1 MISSNCKIEYRS
13 CRITHIIS
21 VLVVT
26 RMVKIGLIGTGMLG
40 EAVGLHLLK
49 SGFSLCVY
57 NRTKSKTKSLEENGA
72 IISDTPKHLAQSS
85 ELIITCV
92 KDGDAAEQIMFGQD
106 GIVAGK
112 HDGLAVAE
120 MSTISP
126 NSAIQNSKRL
136 NEEKISS
143 LETPVMGGP
152 NVAIDG
158 KLVLMASGDRDVFDK
173 YKQVFDTIA
182 NKTFFLGKSGS
193 AHSIKIAMNLQISL
207 LALALAEGIT
217 LTKKAG
223 FDPEKFLEILN
234 STYFK
239 TGMSENKAHKMIRNE
254 FEPTFTL
261 KNLKKD
267 LEIITAAAKDFGA
280 VLPMAERANEIYAEA
295 VEAGFG
301 EIDYTGIL
309 AYIKKLSEN

>member
-1 MISSNCKIEYRS
+1 
-13 CRITHIIS
+13 
-21 VLVVT
+21 
-26 RMVKIGLIGTGMLG
+26 MVKIGLIGTGMLG

-72 IISDTPKHLAQSS
+72 IISNTPKHLAQSS

-92 KDGDAAEQIMFGQD
+92 KDGDASEQVMFGQD

-120 MSTISP
+120 MSTINP

-143 LETPVMGGP
+143 LEIPVMGGP

-182 NKTFFLGKSGS
+182 NKTFFLGQSGS

-207 LALALAEGIT
+207 LALALSEGIM
-217 LTKKAG
+217 LTRKAG
-223 FDPEKFLEILN
+223 FDPEKFLEVLN

-239 TGMSENKAHKMIRNE
+239 TGMSENKAHKMIRGE

-261 KNLKKD
+261 KNLQKD
-267 LEIITAAAKDFGA
+267 LGIITEAAKDFGA
-280 VLPMAERANEIYAEA
+280 VLPMAERANEIYRDAID
-295 VEAGFG
+295 AGFG

-309 AYIKKLSEN
+309 AYIKKLSEK

>member
-1 MISSNCKIEYRS
+1 
-13 CRITHIIS
+13 
-21 VLVVT
+21 
-26 RMVKIGLIGTGMLG
+26 MVKIGLIGTGMLG

-57 NRTKSKTKSLEENGA
+57 NRTKSKTKNLEENGA
-72 IISDTPKHLAQSS
+72 IVSDTPMHLAQSS

-120 MSTISP
+120 MSTINP

-136 NEEKISS
+136 GEEGINS
-143 LETPVMGGP
+143 LEIPVMGGP

-173 YKQVFDTIA
+173 YMQVFDTIA

-207 LALALAEGIT
+207 LALSLAEGIT

-239 TGMSENKAHKMIRNE
+239 TGMSENKAHKMIRDE

-267 LEIITAAAKDFGA
+267 LGIITATAKDFGA
-280 VLPMAERANEIYAEA
+280 VLPMAERANEIYADA
-295 VEAGFG
+295 VKAGFG

-309 AYIKKLSEN
+309 AHIKKLSED

>member
-1 MISSNCKIEYRS
+1 
-13 CRITHIIS
+13 
-21 VLVVT
+21 
-26 RMVKIGLIGTGMLG
+26 MVKIGLVGTGMLG
-40 EAVGLHLLK
+40 EAVGLHLMK
-49 SGFSLCVY
+49 SGHSLVAY
-57 NRTKSKTKSLEENGA
+57 NRTKSKTSNLEKNGA
-72 IISDTPKHLAQSS
+72 IISDTPKHVAESS
-85 ELIITCV
+85 ELVITCV
-92 KDGDAAEQIMFGQD
+92 KDADAVDDVLFAQD
-106 GIVAGK
+106 GIIAGN
-112 HDGLAVAE
+112 HDGLVVAE
-120 MSTISP
+120 MSTINPS
-126 NSAIQNSKRL
+126 NAMQNSKRL
-136 NEEKISS
+136 GEEGINS
-143 LETPVMGGP
+143 LEIPVMGGP

-158 KLVLMASGDRDVFDK
+158 KLVLMASGDKDVFDK

-207 LALALAEGIT
+207 LALALSEGIT

-239 TGMSENKAHKMIRNE
+239 TGMSENKAHKMIRDE

-267 LEIITAAAKDFGA
+267 LGIITDTAKDFGA
-280 VLPMAERANEIYAEA
+280 VLPMAERANKIYADA

-309 AYIKKLSEN
+309 AYIKKLSED

>member
-1 MISSNCKIEYRS
+1 
-13 CRITHIIS
+13 
-21 VLVVT
+21 
-26 RMVKIGLIGTGMLG
+26 MVKIGLVGTGMLG
-40 EAVGLHLLK
+40 EAVGLHLMK
-49 SGFSLCVY
+49 SGHSLIAY
-57 NRTKSKTKSLEENGA
+57 NRTKSKTSNLEKNGA
-72 IISDTPKHLAQSS
+72 IISDTPKHVAESS
-85 ELIITCV
+85 ELVITCV
-92 KDGDAAEQIMFGQD
+92 KDADAVDDVLFAQD
-106 GIVAGK
+106 GIIAGN
-112 HDGLAVAE
+112 HDGLVVAE
-120 MSTISP
+120 MSTINPS
-126 NSAIQNSKRL
+126 NAMQNSKRL
-136 NEEKISS
+136 GEEGINS
-143 LETPVMGGP
+143 LEIPVMGGP

-158 KLVLMASGDRDVFDK
+158 KLVLMASGNKDVFDK

-207 LALALAEGIT
+207 LALALSEGIT

-239 TGMSENKAHKMIRNE
+239 TGMSENKAHKMIRDE

-267 LEIITAAAKDFGA
+267 LGIITEAAKDFGA
-280 VLPMAERANEIYAEA
+280 VLPMAERANEIYTDA
-295 VEAGFG
+295 VKAGFG

-309 AYIKKLSEN
+309 AYIKKLSED

>member
-1 MISSNCKIEYRS
+1 
-13 CRITHIIS
+13 
-21 VLVVT
+21 
-26 RMVKIGLIGTGMLG
+26 MVKIGLVGTGMLG
-40 EAVGLHLLK
+40 EAVGLHLLE
-49 SGFSLCVY
+49 SGHSLTAY
-57 NRTKSKTKSLEENGA
+57 NRTKSKTANLEKNGA
-72 IISDTPKHLAQSS
+72 TIADTPKNVAESS
-85 ELIITCV
+85 ELVITCV
-92 KDGDAAEQIMFGQD
+92 KDADAVGQILFGQN

-112 HDGLAVAE
+112 HEDLTVVE
-120 MSTISP
+120 MSTINP
-126 NSAIQNSKRL
+126 NDAIQNSKRL
-136 NEEKISS
+136 GEEEINYY
-143 LETPVMGGP
+143 EIPVMGGP

-223 FDPEKFLEILN
+223 FDPEKFLEVLN

-239 TGMSENKAHKMIRNE
+239 TGMSENKAHKMIRDE

-261 KNLKKD
+261 KNLQKD
-267 LEIITAAAKDFGA
+267 LGIITEAAKDFGA
-280 VLPMAERANEIYAEA
+280 VLPMAERANEIYRDAID
-295 VEAGFG
+295 AGFG

-309 AYIKKLSEN
+309 AYIKKLSED

>member
-1 MISSNCKIEYRS
+1 
-13 CRITHIIS
+13 
-21 VLVVT
+21 
-26 RMVKIGLIGTGMLG
+26 MVKIGLVGTGMLG
-40 EAVGLHLLK
+40 EAVGLHLLE
-49 SGFSLCVY
+49 SGHSLTAY
-57 NRTKSKTKSLEENGA
+57 NRTKSKTSNLEKNGA
-72 IISDTPKHLAQSS
+72 TIADTPKNVAESS
-85 ELIITCV
+85 ELVITCV
-92 KDGDAAEQIMFGQD
+92 KDADAVEQILFGQN

-112 HDGLAVAE
+112 HDGLAVAD
-120 MSTISP
+120 MSTINPSA
-126 NSAIQNSKRL
+126 AIQNSKKL
-136 NEEKISS
+136 GEDGINS
-143 LETPVMGGP
+143 LEIPVMGGP

-182 NKTFFLGKSGS
+182 NKIFFLGKSGS
-193 AHSIKIAMNLQISL
+193 AHSIKLAMNLQISL

-239 TGMSENKAHKMIRNE
+239 TGMSEKKAYKMIKDE

-267 LEIITAAAKDFGA
+267 LDIITATAKDFGA
-280 VLPMAERANEIYAEA
+280 ILPIAERASEIYNDAL
-295 VEAGFG
+295 EAGFG

-309 AYIKKLSEN
+309 AYIKKLSED

>member
-1 MISSNCKIEYRS
+1 M
-13 CRITHIIS
+13 T
-21 VLVVT
+21 
-26 RMVKIGLIGTGMLG
+26 KIGLVGTGMLG

-49 SGFSLCVY
+49 SGHSLTVY
-57 NRTKSKTKSLEENGA
+57 NRTKSKTTNLEKNGA
-72 IISDTPKHLAQSS
+72 IISDKPKHVAESS
-85 ELIITCV
+85 ELVITCV
-92 KDGDAAEQIMFGQD
+92 KDADAVHTMLFDED

-112 HDGLAVAE
+112 HDGLVVAD
-120 MSTISP
+120 MSTINP
-126 NSAIQNSKRL
+126 KSAIQNSKRL
-136 NEEKISS
+136 DEEGINS
-143 LETPVMGGP
+143 LEIPVMGGP

-158 KLVLMASGDRDVFDK
+158 KLVLMASGSKDAFDK

-193 AHSIKIAMNLQISL
+193 AHSIKITMNLQISL
-207 LALALAEGIT
+207 LALALSEGIT

-239 TGMSENKAHKMIRNE
+239 TGMSENKAHRMIKGE

-267 LEIITAAAKDFGA
+267 LGIITETANDFGA

-309 AYIKKLSEN
+309 AYIKKLSED

>member
-1 MISSNCKIEYRS
+1 MA
-13 CRITHIIS
+13 
-21 VLVVT
+21 
-26 RMVKIGLIGTGMLG
+26 KIGLVGTGMLG

-49 SGFSLCVY
+49 SGHSLTVY
-57 NRTKSKTKSLEENGA
+57 NRTKSKTTNLEKNGA
-72 IISDTPKHLAQSS
+72 IISDTPKHVAESS
-85 ELIITCV
+85 ELVITCV
-92 KDGDAAEQIMFGQD
+92 KDADAVHTMLFDED

-112 HDGLAVAE
+112 HDGLVVAD
-120 MSTISP
+120 MSTINP
-126 NSAIQNSKRL
+126 KSAIQNSKRL
-136 NEEKISS
+136 DEEGINS
-143 LETPVMGGP
+143 LEIPVMGGP

-158 KLVLMASGDRDVFDK
+158 KLVLMASGSKDAFDK

-182 NKTFFLGKSGS
+182 NKTFFLGKSGG

-207 LALALAEGIT
+207 LALALSEGIT

-239 TGMSENKAHKMIRNE
+239 TGMSENKAHRMIKGE

-267 LEIITAAAKDFGA
+267 LGIITETANDFGA
-280 VLPMAERANEIYAEA
+280 VLPMAERANEIYAKA

-309 AYIKKLSEN
+309 AYIKKLSED

>member
-1 MISSNCKIEYRS
+1 
-13 CRITHIIS
+13 
-21 VLVVT
+21 
-26 RMVKIGLIGTGMLG
+26 MVKIGLVGTGMLG
-40 EAVGLHLLK
+40 EAVGLHLMK
-49 SGFSLCVY
+49 SGHSLVAY
-57 NRTKSKTKSLEENGA
+57 NRTKSKTSNLEKNGA
-72 IISDTPKHLAQSS
+72 IISDTPKHVAESS
-85 ELIITCV
+85 ELVITCV
-92 KDGDAAEQIMFGQD
+92 KDADAVDDVLFAQD
-106 GIVAGK
+106 GIIAGN
-112 HDGLAVAE
+112 HDGLVVAE
-120 MSTISP
+120 MSTINPS
-126 NSAIQNSKRL
+126 NAMQNSKRL
-136 NEEKISS
+136 GEEGINS
-143 LETPVMGGP
+143 LEIPVMGGP

-158 KLVLMASGDRDVFDK
+158 KLVLMASGDKNIFDK

-207 LALALAEGIT
+207 LALALSEGIT

-239 TGMSENKAHKMIRNE
+239 TGMSENKAHKMIRDE

-267 LEIITAAAKDFGA
+267 LGIITDTAKDFGA
-280 VLPMAERANEIYAEA
+280 VLPMAERANKIYADA

-309 AYIKKLSEN
+309 AYIKKLSED